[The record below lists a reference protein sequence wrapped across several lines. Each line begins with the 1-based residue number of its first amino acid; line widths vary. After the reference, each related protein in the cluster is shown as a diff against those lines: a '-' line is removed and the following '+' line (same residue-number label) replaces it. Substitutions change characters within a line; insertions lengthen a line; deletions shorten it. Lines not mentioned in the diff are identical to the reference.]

1 MRPSKEHPKQYR
13 LSRAVESVSPT
24 SGTGGGVMP
33 STKLVGIV
41 HYDPSNCTSSLKRRI
56 DEFVKVWVNGVY
68 IEIF

>member
-1 MRPSKEHPKQYR
+1 MRPNKEHPKQYR
-13 LSRAVESVSPT
+13 LHRAVESGALN

-56 DEFVKVWVNGVY
+56 DEFVKVWVNGAL